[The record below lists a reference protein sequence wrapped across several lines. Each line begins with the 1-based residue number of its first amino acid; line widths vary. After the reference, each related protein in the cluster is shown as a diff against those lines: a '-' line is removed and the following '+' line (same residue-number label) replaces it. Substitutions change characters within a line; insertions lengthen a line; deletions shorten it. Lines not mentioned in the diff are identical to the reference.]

1 MKIVINRCYG
11 GYELNRKFEKKAE
24 QKEVS
29 YDDEVMRTDPELIAE
44 IENGEYENASFSK
57 LCVVKIP
64 DNYTD
69 YEIIEND
76 GYESLVYV
84 VNGLIYWA

>member
-11 GYELNRKFEKKAE
+11 GYKLNPKFKKKAE
-24 QKEVS
+24 QKEVG
-29 YDDEVMRTDPELIAE
+29 YEDEVKRTDPELIAE
-44 IENGEYENASFSK
+44 IENGKYENAPFSK

-64 DNYTD
+64 DNHTD

-76 GYESLVYV
+76 GYERLIYV